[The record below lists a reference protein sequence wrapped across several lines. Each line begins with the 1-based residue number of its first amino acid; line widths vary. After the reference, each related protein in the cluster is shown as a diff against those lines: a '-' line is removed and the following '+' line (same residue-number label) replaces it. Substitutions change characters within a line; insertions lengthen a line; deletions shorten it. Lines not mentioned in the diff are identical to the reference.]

1 MASKPLVPKED
12 VSPKGLSIQGFVD
25 ASFKG
30 LDLNKDGAITRTEV
44 FELLGPAAKA
54 PIVAFA
60 VNQIIRRF
68 DGNKDGA
75 IVEEEMFG
83 VLNRLDKDQN
93 GVLTMPEIRTASI
106 ELVGLLGPMIPPEG

>member
-1 MASKPLVPKED
+1 MASKTPTPKED
-12 VSPKGLSIQGFVD
+12 GLPKSLSIQGFVD

-30 LDLNKDGAITRTEV
+30 LDLNKDGAITRAEV

-54 PIVAFA
+54 PMVAFV

-68 DGNKDGA
+68 DRNKDGS

-93 GVLTMPEIRTASI
+93 GMLTMPEIRTASI
-106 ELVGLLGPMIPPEG
+106 ELVGLLGPMVPPEV

>member
-1 MASKPLVPKED
+1 MASKSPTLKD
-12 VSPKGLSIQGFVD
+12 DQFPKGLSIQSFVD

-30 LDLNKDGAITRTEV
+30 LDLNKDGAITRAEV
-44 FELLGPAAKA
+44 FDLLGPAGKA
-54 PIVAFA
+54 PIVAFV
-60 VNQIIRRF
+60 VNQVIRRF
-68 DGNKDGA
+68 DGNKDGS

-83 VLNRLDKDQN
+83 VLNRLDRDQN

>member
-1 MASKPLVPKED
+1 MASKTPDPKNGLL
-12 VSPKGLSIQGFVD
+12 PKGLSIQSFVD

-30 LDLNKDGAITRTEV
+30 LDLNNDGAITRAEV
-44 FELLGPAAKA
+44 FDLLGPAGKS
-54 PIVAFA
+54 PIVAFV

-75 IVEEEMFG
+75 IVEEEMFD

-93 GVLTMPEIRTASI
+93 GVLTIPEIRTASI
-106 ELVGLLGPMIPPEG
+106 ELVGLLGPIVPPEG